1 MLIREDEI
9 LKGTEQG
16 KTLKEIYKEE
26 HDKFKEAIK
35 EQTKQDKQFK
45 QNKSRQLMPL
55 KWGKGGIKMDYKE
68 IFGEELATQIE
79 GVIAE
84 KNINLILDDKEK
96 TLIDFHCVDT

>member
-1 MLIREDEI
+1 
-9 LKGTEQG
+9 
-16 KTLKEIYKEE
+16 
-26 HDKFKEAIK
+26 
-35 EQTKQDKQFK
+35 
-45 QNKSRQLMPL
+45 MPL

-96 TLIDFHCVDT
+96 PAYIPKDRFNEVIGAKNELKATVGALTNELEGLKKSANIKNIWERLS

>member
-45 QNKSRQLMPL
+45 
-55 KWGKGGIKMDYKE
+55 
-68 IFGEELATQIE
+68 
-79 GVIAE
+79 
-84 KNINLILDDKEK
+84 
-96 TLIDFHCVDT
+96 